1 MQKLDAPLYNAVEKA
16 AGARARFCMP
26 SHAGKAEGTLFASC
40 AFDYTEVEGLDNLAC
55 PTGVILEAEKKAAAV
70 QRCAHT
76 LFVTQGSTVCM
87 HIALS
92 VAKDRGEVACIGN
105 MHKSFYGG
113 CALLGIS
120 PITFDSVRDFLQFT
134 AKSGN
139 VSAVFYTSPDYYGNV
154 FDDDALIKECE
165 KRGIITVADAAHGA
179 HFAYST
185 LLPVAAAGRA
195 DVSFC
200 STHKTMAA
208 YTGGALLNL
217 KDDRFYDEAVYY
229 RQLWHTTSPSYLVMA
244 STDYSRAIW
253 QKYGEKFYAD
263 ILGKRDKF
271 KKSSDG
277 AVYRIEKSD
286 DISRLVLNFCGYDAH
301 EANSYLASKGIFAE
315 AAIGDKL
322 IFILNP
328 YNVGELDLLKSEL
341 DGFSPSVK
349 AEEYADKSRKVANMC
364 GRVVFVPVGEG
375 EGRVCAGEIGFYP
388 PGTPF
393 IRRGEVFTHKD
404 IEEIAKKAGC
414 TFGLVNGKLV
424 VLQ

>member
-26 SHAGKAEGTLFASC
+26 SHAGKAEGALFASC

-55 PTGVILEAEKKAAAV
+55 PSGVILEAEKKAAAA

-120 PITFDSVRDFLQFT
+120 PVTFDSVAEFLQFT

-154 FDDDALIKECE
+154 FDDDALMKECG

-179 HFAYST
+179 HFAYSS
-185 LLPVAAAGRA
+185 LLPAAAAGRA
-195 DVSFC
+195 DISFC
-200 STHKTMAA
+200 STHKTMSA

-217 KDDRFYDEAVYY
+217 KDDRFYDEAVYF

-244 STDYSRAIW
+244 STDYSRALW
-253 QKYGEKFYAD
+253 QKDGENFYRG
-263 ILGKRDKF
+263 ILEKREEF
-271 KKSSDG
+271 EKKSARASYN
-277 AVYRIEKSD
+277 VEKSD
-286 DISRLVLNFCGYDAH
+286 DFSRLVLNFCGYDAQ
-301 EANSYLASKGIFAE
+301 EANSYLVGKGIFAE
-315 AAIGDKL
+315 AAICDKL

-328 YNVGELDLLKSEL
+328 FNVGELGLLKSVLE
-341 DGFSPSVK
+341 GFMPSVK
-349 AEEYADKSRKVANMC
+349 CRKYVAERRKVAMTS
-364 GRVVFVPVGEG
+364 GRAEFVPIREG
-375 EGRVCAGEIGFYP
+375 VGRVCAGEIGFYP

-393 IRRGEVFTHKD
+393 IRRGEVFTRKD
-404 IEEIAKKAGC
+404 IEEIAKNAGC
-414 TFGLVNGKLV
+414 TFGLVNNKLV